1 MAEITLSELDGGPQP
16 VSGDSVWS
24 ILRHGHDMDPEKTAL
39 IAMHQSNH
47 HLSGLVGPSSSLA
60 ECLSW
65 TYAQLSCGAARL
77 ASFLEQN
84 SIPPRSTVLTFV
96 PNCAEWALMLWTA
109 ALGCHTIVPLDDRAL
124 RPGREEE
131 LRAYFEK
138 LGPSVVMVADSGVE
152 AVERMR
158 GAGHK
163 FLGISLSAHGNPSKG
178 WTSMVD
184 IAHLSFSDV
193 QSKPSPVAD
202 DPNRLSTLMFT
213 SGTSTGRSKGCPITV
228 KNLVACTLRDWAID
242 RDSVGISNDDNYR
255 SIAMIMSHRL
265 WRSGGTVVFPDSS
278 FSPAS
283 TLRAIKTFKATVMGV
298 VPILTYLLFREADL
312 YSREAV
318 KSLKAVF
325 VSGDVITAGMMQQ
338 TSDVFPD
345 ARIFCAWGMTEGIGA
360 LGWPEGPP
368 DPIPTYQG
376 VVCSGT
382 VLPGAAIRLV
392 DAQGRVVKRD
402 EPGELHIRGNCMIDG
417 YVGNASRN
425 GFYADHRG
433 KWFNTGDIAVLSK
446 DGRVFVIGRSK
457 DIIKSNGIA
466 IAPACIEHCLSKY
479 ADIQTCV
486 IGIPAPI
493 YGELP
498 YAVVEK
504 LPQGTTPSYF
514 ARLVLEKMGR
524 DYAIGGVLTL
534 KQLGLM
540 AWPRNGRN
548 KVMKLVLK
556 SSALERLDTE
566 SAPSASFEALAPYLS
581 FGGLGHNDFP
591 NSDNWESL

>member
-242 RDSVGISNDDNYR
+242 RDS
-255 SIAMIMSHRL
+255 A
-265 WRSGGTVVFPDSS
+265 
-278 FSPAS
+278 
-283 TLRAIKTFKATVMGV
+283 FKATVMGV

-360 LGWPEGPP
+360 LGWPEGSP

-446 DGRVFVIGRSK
+446 DGHVFVIGRSK

-514 ARLVLEKMGR
+514 ARVVLEKMGR